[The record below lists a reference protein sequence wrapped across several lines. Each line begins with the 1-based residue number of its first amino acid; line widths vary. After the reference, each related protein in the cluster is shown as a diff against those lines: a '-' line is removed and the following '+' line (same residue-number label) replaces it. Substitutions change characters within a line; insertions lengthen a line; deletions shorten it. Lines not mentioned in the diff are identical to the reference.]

1 MSFME
6 LHFKVLLGSNNVL
19 VCLSEAVNL
28 FTELCSFLLSVSEL
42 INEILNL
49 SLESRDLILIG
60 HTSLMN
66 NLDNLNCLGLNNCLH
81 GREAGNL
88 RGACS

>member
-19 VCLSEAVNL
+19 VCLSKAFNF

-42 INEILNL
+42 LNEILNL
-49 SLESRDLILIG
+49 SLES
-60 HTSLMN
+60 
-66 NLDNLNCLGLNNCLH
+66 
-81 GREAGNL
+81 
-88 RGACS
+88 